1 MSGYIERAANQIAD
15 ILMREGLDYTQTK
28 AVFKQARTKA
38 GLRAPKENRGSP
50 ARLTLEEELRFIDQ
64 AYAQGG
70 QVGLMMQVLLETGT
84 RVSEF
89 VALRVEDVSLAERAI
104 VIEDGKGGKRREVPM
119 RPELARLLALHIG
132 RRRSGPLFVSRQ
144 KRADG
149 RPPAFTRQRIGQMAR
164 QIARGAGIGKRI
176 YPHLL
181 RHTMATRLLAIGMDI
196 TDVQK
201 FLGHEDIA
209 TTRIYAETSVAML
222 RRKFDRVTEVAGKDL
237 VRRISEDQG
246 EVIGAFAADLLAKP
260 RRLSL

>member
-1 MSGYIERAANQIAD
+1 M
-15 ILMREGLDYTQTK
+15 
-28 AVFKQARTKA
+28 
-38 GLRAPKENRGSP
+38 
-50 ARLTLEEELRFIDQ
+50 
-64 AYAQGG
+64 
-70 QVGLMMQVLLETGT
+70 
-84 RVSEF
+84 SEF
-89 VALRVEDVSLAERAI
+89 VALRVEDASLAERAI

-149 RPPAFTRQRIGQMAR
+149 RPPAFTRQRIGQMVR
-164 QIARGAGIGKRI
+164 QIARGAG
-176 YPHLL
+176 
-181 RHTMATRLLAIGMDI
+181 IGMDI

-246 EVIGAFAADLLAKP
+246 EVIGAFAADLLAEP
-260 RRLSL
+260 RRLST